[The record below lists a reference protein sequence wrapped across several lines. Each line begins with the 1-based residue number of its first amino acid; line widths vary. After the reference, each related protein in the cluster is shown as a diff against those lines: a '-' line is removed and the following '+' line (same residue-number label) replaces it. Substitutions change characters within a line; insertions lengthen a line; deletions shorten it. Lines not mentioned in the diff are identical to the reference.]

1 MVLTNLNQQVCRILS
16 GAQRLK
22 CDDDGKQAVG
32 VLPRSNSV
40 LGLSLGYSAA
50 NFLVPQVLVREDAL
64 VNGRVFIFTSTTS
77 DRILITE
84 EHKNAHLFSVFLFV
98 YKC

>member
-40 LGLSLGYSAA
+40 GLLGLSLGYSAA
-50 NFLVPQVLVREDAL
+50 NFLVPQILVHEDAL
-64 VNGRVFIFTSTTS
+64 VNGRLCE
-77 DRILITE
+77 R
-84 EHKNAHLFSVFLFV
+84 
-98 YKC
+98 